1 MRLPKPA
8 IIWLPQMLMFAL
20 RIVVSSS
27 AKASAVAE
35 AMVDSSEDR
44 SATNDE
50 KLAYI
55 QQSLKARR

>member
-1 MRLPKPA
+1 
-8 IIWLPQMLMFAL
+8 MLMFAL